1 MIQTWVA
8 VFNAPKK
15 VHNNI
20 TWDMQKHCE
29 FICVIVCITC
39 LFVTMFFQL
48 LCTGNGFSA
57 AVIYVRFL
65 LQGGGWRW
73 VDM

>member
-8 VFNAPKK
+8 VFNAPKQF
-15 VHNNI
+15 HSNI

-29 FICVIVCITC
+29 LYVSLCALRLCF
-39 LFVTMFFQL
+39 TMFFNV
-48 LCTGNGFSA
+48 LCTGAGFSA
-57 AVIYVRFL
+57 AVIYIY
-65 LQGGGWRW
+65 GIPPPNWW